1 MELSNTTTRR
11 LGLASMRA
19 SKSWRPSNILA
30 PMMLSGGLS
39 NTALQYA
46 GVSSMMRRCD
56 DDLVMTHA
64 PHLTCSSLAPK
75 SPRPC
80 LSQAARLQ
88 IRDVTTDIELELA
101 GDPKTAFA
109 GFGHPLKCFRPPQGR
124 AEACLRRPKLDF
136 VGPAGVIEDRLGC
149 AQRLAIE

>member
-56 DDLVMTHA
+56 DDLVMTQA
-64 PHLTCSSLAPK
+64 PRLTSIDRRVCCKAPCDLDRAIDSLSADGFVHEPLPLGIMRIERNTHKDVHQRGERSDRGWQADAPCFGVTP
-75 SPRPC
+75 SGDCRT
-80 LSQAARLQ
+80 SVARS
-88 IRDVTTDIELELA
+88 
-101 GDPKTAFA
+101 
-109 GFGHPLKCFRPPQGR
+109 
-124 AEACLRRPKLDF
+124 LR
-136 VGPAGVIEDRLGC
+136 
-149 AQRLAIE
+149 